1 MIRLKER
8 KTATDMN
15 AYELQFYNAG
25 IKDANEARH
34 ITLAC
39 RSKRYE
45 ALAKTLSVKIGD
57 KRGNAAE
64 AYNAGVAHEINRQ
77 TMLGF

>member
-1 MIRLKER
+1 
-8 KTATDMN
+8 MN
-15 AYELQFYNAG
+15 AYELQFYEIG

-39 RSKRYE
+39 HSKRYE
-45 ALAKTLSVKIGD
+45 AMAKSLSVKIGD
-57 KRGNAAE
+57 NRGNAVK

-77 TMLGF
+77 TALEF

>member
-1 MIRLKER
+1 M
-8 KTATDMN
+8 MN
-15 AYELQFYNAG
+15 AFELKFYEAG

-45 ALAKTLSVKIGD
+45 TLSRTLHVVIGD
-57 KRGNAAE
+57 KRGNAVK
-64 AYNAGVAHEINRQ
+64 AYNDGVAYEINRQ
-77 TMLGF
+77 IKLEY